1 MITTETTPPLKS
13 IIIYFSRYWH
23 LFVLSLIIVSAF
35 AFIYLRKA
43 APIYEVRSSI
53 LLKSSRE
60 QQRMGADMMD
70 IVLSGASF
78 NVANDLYMLRSR
90 SLIQKV
96 VRDLD
101 LHTSYLLDMG
111 IWEVNLYKESPIIV
125 TMKPD
130 DLDKLKKSI
139 SLNLEIVTKKGLR
152 VSGKIEDQ
160 TVDTLYNTLPATLY
174 TSYGELLFS
183 ERTGTA
189 SPGKPFRV
197 EIHHPGAAAR
207 RYRTALNVSPPSR
220 YALVLYL
227 SIRTSNPAL
236 GVDFLNRLVEVFNQE
251 SIRDKNMEAVNT
263 HALIQERISVIH
275 DELSEVEEGIASF
288 KQVEGLTKY
297 ETDLQYNNQ
306 SAERYEQQLVE
317 AETELKIARSLYEQI
332 NDTANLR
339 KPVPL
344 NVGLTDPL
352 LKATVR
358 EYNRLLLEYER
369 LSKSMTSENPAMIR
383 LQEKIAGLRQNM
395 ETSLNSQLTELN
407 IKRRDAANQ
416 SKLYSGR
423 VGRIP
428 TQERVFRDISRQQQ
442 FKSNLYLML
451 LKKREEIFWML
462 SATANRAKV
471 IDEAFISGMVSP
483 RTKII
488 WLASLLTGV
497 LFPAVLLYL
506 IEVIRFKVRSR
517 EDVDRL
523 CEVAVLAEIPE
534 HKEMGSIAVKEDGG
548 EETDEAFRF
557 LRTQLMLSMH
567 PGQKVVTC
575 TSTISGE
582 GKTFTAINTAISMA
596 LLGKKVLLVGMDLRI
611 PRLREHLKL
620 ATNRGITLYLAG
632 FEKEIENLI
641 VPSGIH
647 SNLDVLPSGPVP
659 PNPAELMGR
668 PTLESA
674 FETLRRLYDYII
686 VDSAPSGP
694 VGDTLIMNR
703 VTDVTLYVC
712 RVGYSRKSNL
722 RYANELMQSGKL
734 SNMLLVVNDVKEYQ
748 QKYGYGYGYG
758 YKEKKKTGKIQKLS
772 RV

>member
-1 MITTETTPPLKS
+1 
-13 IIIYFSRYWH
+13 
-23 LFVLSLIIVSAF
+23 
-35 AFIYLRKA
+35 
-43 APIYEVRSSI
+43 
-53 LLKSSRE
+53 
-60 QQRMGADMMD
+60 
-70 IVLSGASF
+70 
-78 NVANDLYMLRSR
+78 
-90 SLIQKV
+90 
-96 VRDLD
+96 
-101 LHTSYLLDMG
+101 
-111 IWEVNLYKESPIIV
+111 
-125 TMKPD
+125 
-130 DLDKLKKSI
+130 
-139 SLNLEIVTKKGLR
+139 
-152 VSGKIEDQ
+152 
-160 TVDTLYNTLPATLY
+160 
-174 TSYGELLFS
+174 
-183 ERTGTA
+183 
-189 SPGKPFRV
+189 
-197 EIHHPGAAAR
+197 
-207 RYRTALNVSPPSR
+207 
-220 YALVLYL
+220 
-227 SIRTSNPAL
+227 
-236 GVDFLNRLVEVFNQE
+236 
-251 SIRDKNMEAVNT
+251 MEAVNT

-369 LSKSMTSENPAMIR
+369 LSKSMTSENPAMVR

-686 VDSAPSGP
+686 VDSAPSGS

-703 VTDVTLYVC
+703 VTDVTLYLC